1 MTADVEVAEQS
12 SAAPKSLWRHRDFLL
27 LWGGQTVSEMGSN
40 VSLLALPLLAVTVI
54 KATTFEVSV
63 LGFLSSLA
71 FLLIALPAGVVV
83 DRVRKRQLMLAC
95 DFARMLLLGSIPIAA
110 VLWHVTLWQLYI
122 VAGAVGVLTVFFD
135 VAYQSYLPV
144 LIDKDQLVDGN
155 GKLGTTQSVAQ
166 FVGPSLAG
174 ALVGFFGA
182 AKTVVADA
190 ISYAVSTVSLV
201 LIRKPEP
208 RAEDEPHAER
218 VAFRAAMAEGLH
230 FVVKHPIL
238 RKIVACTGSSNFFSA
253 AMSAVEIVFLVRELH
268 ATPTEVGL
276 LFTLGSVGG
285 LLGGVLAGRLTKWVG
300 SARIIWLSQLVAGPF
315 GLMIA
320 AAQPRWGL
328 LLFGFGY
335 VAFWMS
341 AVLYNVA
348 QVSYRQSICPPDL
361 LGRMNAS
368 VRWIVWGTM
377 PIGALFGG
385 ALGTAIGLRPT
396 LYVCAIGGWAAG
408 LFVFFS
414 PLRNLRDVPAAAA

>member
-1 MTADVEVAEQS
+1 MTADVELEEQS
-12 SAAPKSLWRHRDFLL
+12 SAGPKSLWRHRDFLL
-27 LWGGQTVSEMGSN
+27 LWGGQTISETGSSVSQ
-40 VSLLALPLLAVTVI
+40 LALPLLAVTVI

-63 LGFLSSLA
+63 LSFLSSLA

-83 DRVRKRQLMLAC
+83 DRVRKRGLMLGC

-110 VLWHVTLWQLYI
+110 VLWHVTLWQLYV

-182 AKTVVADA
+182 AKTIAADA
-190 ISYAVSTVSLV
+190 ISYAVSTLSLL

-208 RAEDEPHAER
+208 RAEDEPHTER
-218 VAFRAAMAEGLH
+218 VTFRAAMAEGLR

-238 RKIVACTGSSNFFSA
+238 RNIVACTGSSNFFSSA
-253 AMSAVEIVFLVRELH
+253 TGAVEIVFLVRTLH

-276 LFTLGSVGG
+276 VFTLGSVGG
-285 LLGGVLAGRLTKWVG
+285 LLGGVLAGRLAQRVG
-300 SARIIWLSQLVAGPF
+300 SARIIWLSQMLAGPF

-328 LLFGFGY
+328 LLFAFGY
-335 VAFWMS
+335 VATWMS
-341 AVLYNVA
+341 AVVYNVA
-348 QVSYRQSICPPDL
+348 QVSYRQAICPPEL

-385 ALGTAIGLRPT
+385 AIGTAIGLRPT
-396 LYVCAIGGWAAG
+396 LFVGAIGGWAAG

-414 PLRNLRDVPAAAA
+414 PLRRMRDVPTIAA